1 MKTCPALTVRTREPL
16 LRVSALTSL
25 PSLLE
30 VYNCCRW
37 EQMRSVLQRLFLIGT
52 LTADMFWS
60 PMSECLIAQADL
72 VPKDFIGENVPISLT
87 IPFEVLINGRRW
99 QGHTIGWHIDH
110 PADTRSAIWL
120 GLPGRG
126 MYILSLDPLE
136 GHGFQKAGAIHANVI
151 TFHDGG
157 NQYEIRTS
165 GPILASDGTWTLY
178 LLHRSD
184 MEMKGPLFGVD
195 RIGSCTLGF
204 LK

>member
-1 MKTCPALTVRTREPL
+1 
-16 LRVSALTSL
+16 
-25 PSLLE
+25 
-30 VYNCCRW
+30 
-37 EQMRSVLQRLFLIGT
+37 MRNDFQRLFLIGM
-52 LTADMFWS
+52 LTAEVFWS
-60 PMSECLIAQADL
+60 PVSERLIAQAEAGL
-72 VPKDFIGENVPISLT
+72 VPKDFIGENVPISIT
-87 IPFEVLINGRRW
+87 IPFEVLINGKLW

-110 PADTRSAIWL
+110 PADTGSAIWL

-126 MYILSLDPLE
+126 MYILSLDPRAE
-136 GHGFQKAGAIHANVI
+136 HGFQKAGAIHANVI

-165 GPILASDGTWTLY
+165 GPILASDGAWNLY

-195 RIGSCTLGF
+195 RIGSCTLGY